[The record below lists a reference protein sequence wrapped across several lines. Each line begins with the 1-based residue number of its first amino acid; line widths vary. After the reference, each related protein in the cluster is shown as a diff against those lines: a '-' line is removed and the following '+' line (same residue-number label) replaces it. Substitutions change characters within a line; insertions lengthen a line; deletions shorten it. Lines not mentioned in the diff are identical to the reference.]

1 MMPRRPPIG
10 SHRRAGS
17 TLLLLVLLGGSAAA
31 ASAPYPFEGTWV
43 RADRICSPAAPS
55 LRTYTAREI
64 VTPSGRCMLRKAV
77 FGSGDWELFEDCRRS
92 EHAGNVIEKIRMMG
106 ADQMIVKRQVNRL
119 KIPRGR
125 RYSRCMA
132 VAPKLG
138 VPPIRP
144 ATPTSGVKPTP
155 VPGPRPMHVPDADDE
170 RPNH

>member
-1 MMPRRPPIG
+1 MMPRRPPI
-10 SHRRAGS
+10 SPRRRVGI
-17 TLLLLVLLGGSAAA
+17 TFVVLVLLGGSAAA
-31 ASAPYPFEGTWV
+31 ATYPFEGTWV

-64 VTPSGRCMLRKAV
+64 VSPAGRCMLRRAV
-77 FGSGDWELFEDCRRS
+77 FGSGEWELFEDCRRS

-125 RYSRCMA
+125 RYSRCMTS
-132 VAPKLG
+132 APKPAA
-138 VPPIRP
+138 PPIRP
-144 ATPTSGVKPTP
+144 AMPTSGVKPTP
-155 VPGPRPMHVPDADDE
+155 VPSAKPSHTPDTDDE